1 MEIVF
6 ACGAGT
12 SQPVVEGAIEMNRNV
27 KGCSDRRTPRNA
39 IWAPDHDMI
48 DLAPRWRTLVPILLS
63 AIEHGTEHGRSNARR
78 SLCNLA
84 READSSRQLQ
94 LRTREVLARL
104 VATWPEKSEAL
115 SIEQKDAL
123 AEATAVLALTEE
135 NLMAVRHE

>member
-1 MEIVF
+1 MVF

-27 KGCSDRRTPRNA
+27 KGSSDRHTSRNPV
-39 IWAPDHDMI
+39 WAADHDMI

-78 SLCNLA
+78 SLRNLA
-84 READSSRQLQ
+84 EEADSSRQLQ

-104 VATWPEKSEAL
+104 VATWSEKSAL
-115 SIEQKDAL
+115 SVEEQDAL
-123 AEATAVLALTEE
+123 AEASAVLALTGKD
-135 NLMAVRHE
+135 LMAVRHD